1 MADMP
6 GRGSAGKV
14 PGKGPLKKKQ
24 ILGHPKNVKKR
35 KKDRSKVLSAE
46 VHLYEYL
53 WPGEHS
59 SLQSYDFPIIKLY

>member
-35 KKDRSKVLSAE
+35 KKDQCIFLCTLAKEVTGGWGWGVLKKDAGKE
-46 VHLYEYL
+46 I
-53 WPGEHS
+53 PA
-59 SLQSYDFPIIKLY
+59 PA